1 MDRWFPNAITAR
13 HARILDHLGGGEVLT
28 AIELSRLVNASHR
41 TVYRDIVTLRQA
53 GHKIIGAA
61 GFGFM
66 LKGKRTMIGPT
77 GKFPHGKL
85 DPTDEGELSLA
96 VAFDFKNNVV
106 RVEFG
111 KPVAW
116 LALDPA
122 AAIELGNLLIVKAMS
137 ADQFDGPTGAN

>member
-1 MDRWFPNAITAR
+1 MGGWFPAAIMAR

-28 AIELSRLVNASHR
+28 ATELSRLVNASHR
-41 TVYRDIVTLRQA
+41 TVYRDIVTLRRA

-66 LKGKRTMIGPT
+66 LTRKRTMIGPT
-77 GKFPHGKL
+77 GKFPEGKL
-85 DPTDEGELSLA
+85 DPTDEGEIA
-96 VAFDFKNNVV
+96 IGVAWDPQNNVV
-106 RVEFG
+106 RIEFG

-122 AAIELGNLLIVKAMS
+122 AATQLGRLLIVKAEE